1 MALVNPNIALGIRQ
15 PEFTPRNAMAEY
27 AQMQQIMNAQDTQ
40 QMNALK
46 MQEARDVMTE
56 RNALRQLN
64 PGASDYEQQLF
75 RVNPTLGIQYR
86 KERSAAEASA
96 AAAGASRAAAAK
108 SEFALKNERRKF
120 AEDLKRGLSANP
132 SDENIVA
139 FGQDAV
145 LQGLYTEDQ
154 VKATVGQ
161 LLAMPREE
169 RVRVLSQSGASPSE
183 LKPTTNVGPT
193 GIVQTPA
200 FGGTATVVPGT
211 GAAFQMTP
219 AQIAQNA
226 IAQQQLGVS
235 QSQLIVSQRN
245 AQLAQDKFAW
255 EKANPGFELKEG
267 ADGTIYAVNKRTL
280 QAAPVTVGGAAAPA
294 PGGAPD
300 AAAPGT
306 PLKGKANKD
315 LAVSEQQASYNL
327 GRILDAAKE
336 INAALKKDPNALK
349 PGMGEASAASV
360 GLSGTANVA
369 RSAQRQIVYGAQR
382 DALDAMLY
390 LATGA
395 AYNKEQLEGQM
406 AAYVPAFTDKPDA
419 VEAKRV
425 RMLGLIQNAKVRAG
439 KAWTPEMDAASQAL
453 LLPVASSA
461 KPAGGNKPPA
471 APGASNLTQDQEA
484 LNWANSNPNDPRAA
498 EIKKRLGAK

>member
-1 MALVNPNIALGIRQ
+1 MALVNPGIAMSFRQ
-15 PEFTPRNAMAEY
+15 PEFKPRNAMAEY
-27 AQMQQIMNAQDTQ
+27 AQMQQIQSGQQAQELARFQ
-40 QMNALK
+40 LGAAQRAENVQNALNEAYSSSLDEK
-46 MQEARDVMTE
+46 GNVDYNKLLPSLARSGGGEKIPSILKARAETEAARLKQEQTQGEID
-56 RNALRQLN
+56 LN
-64 PGASDYEQQLF
+64 KF
-75 RVNPTLGIQYR
+75 KLGD
-86 KERSAAEASA
+86 KKLKSAW
-96 AAAGASRAAAAK
+96 
-108 SEFALKNERRKF
+108 
-120 AEDLKRGLSANP
+120 
-132 SDENIVA
+132 
-139 FGQDAV
+139 DAI
-145 LQGLYTEDQ
+145 GSSTS
-154 VKATVGQ
+154 
-161 LLAMPREE
+161 P
-169 RVRVLSQSGASPSE
+169 QS
-183 LKPTTNVGPT
+183 
-193 GIVQTPA
+193 
-200 FGGTATVVPGT
+200 
-211 GAAFQMTP
+211 
-219 AQIAQNA
+219 A
-226 IAQQQLGVS
+226 IAQLNNGVKNGVFKAEEVAEDIQELGSMTDPTQFLKYRANAVMKLLEAKDKFASLLPKNVRQETGGKVVTIQDNPMLPGYSLPIAGMDIAKTMTPGEVSRDKIAKEQLGVS
-235 QSQLIVSQRN
+235 QEN
-245 AQLAQDKFAW
+245 AQLARDKFAF

-294 PGGAPD
+294 PSGAPD

-461 KPAGGNKPPA
+461 KPASVGTYADPGKEQRYQEWKNKQ
-471 APGASNLTQDQEA
+471 GA
-484 LNWANSNPNDPRAA
+484 R
-498 EIKKRLGAK
+498 

>member
-27 AQMQQIMNAQDTQ
+27 AQMQQVMNAQDAQ

-46 MQEARDVMTE
+46 MQEAQATMQE
-56 RNALRQLN
+56 RNALRRLN
-64 PGASDYEQQLF
+64 PSASDFEDQLF

-86 KERSAAEASA
+86 KERTAAEASA
-96 AAAGASRAAAAK
+96 AAAAASRAAAEK
-108 SEFALKNERRKF
+108 SGFELSASRRKF
-120 AEDLKRGLSANP
+120 GEDLKRGLSANP

-145 LQGLYTEDQ
+145 LQGLYSKDQ
-154 VKATVGQ
+154 VEATVSQ
-161 LLAMPREE
+161 LLAMPLAE
-169 RVRVLSQSGASPSE
+169 RVRVLSQAGASPSE
-183 LKPTTNVGPT
+183 LKPTINVGPT
-193 GIVQTPA
+193 GLVRTSA
-200 FGGTATVVPGT
+200 FGGDATVVPGT

-226 IAQQQLGVS
+226 IAQQQLNVS
-235 QSQLIVSQRN
+235 QGNLRV
-245 AQLAQDKFAW
+245 AQDKFAF
-255 EKANPGFELKEG
+255 EKANPGFELKES

-280 QAAPVTVGGAAAPA
+280 QATPVTVGGAAPA
-294 PGGAPD
+294 PGGVASD
-300 AAAPGT
+300 AAVPGT

-315 LAVSEQQASYNL
+315 IAVSEQQASYNL

-471 APGASNLTQDQEA
+471 APGASNVTKERADANAAIAAGAPVDAVRARFKQNTGQEF
-484 LNWANSNPNDPRAA
+484 
-498 EIKKRLGAK
+498 